1 MDQFFTWETL
11 ATLAGCAAATG
22 IVTQLLK
29 DALKKIP
36 TQLLSYIIALLILSA
51 ATAATGSASDWTGW
65 AIVPLNAVIVSLSAN
80 GAFAAVKRAT
90 GGDKESKG
98 DELR

>member
-36 TQLLSYIIALLILSA
+36 TQLLSYLIALLILAA
-51 ATAATGSASDWTGW
+51 ATAATGSASDWPGW
-65 AIVPLNAVIVSLSAN
+65 AILPLNAVIVSLSAN
-80 GAFAAVKRAT
+80 GAFDAVKRAT
-90 GGDKESKG
+90 DGK
-98 DELR
+98 

>member
-1 MDQFFTWETL
+1 MDQFFTWEVL

-36 TQLLSYIIALLILSA
+36 TQLLSYLIALLILAA

-65 AIVPLNAVIVSLSAN
+65 AIIPLNAVLVSFSAN
-80 GAFAAVKRAT
+80 GAYDALTKRLLKRQKS
-90 GGDKESKG
+90 DKNS
-98 DELR
+98 

>member
-51 ATAATGSASDWTGW
+51 ATAATGSASDWRGW
-65 AIVPLNAVIVSLSAN
+65 VILPLNAVIVSLSAN
-80 GAFAAVKRAT
+80 GAFVAMKRVT
-90 GGDKESKG
+90 EGKKE
-98 DELR
+98 

>member
-11 ATLAGCAAATG
+11 ATLAGCAAATS
-22 IVTQLLK
+22 IVTQLVK

-36 TQLLSYIIALLILSA
+36 TQLVSYIIALLILTA

-80 GAFAAVKRAT
+80 GAFAAVKRVT
-90 GGDKESKG
+90 DGK
-98 DELR
+98 

>member
-36 TQLLSYIIALLILSA
+36 TQLLSYLIALLILAA

-65 AIVPLNAVIVSLSAN
+65 AILPLNAVIVSLSAN
-80 GAFAAVKRAT
+80 GAFDAVKRVT
-90 GGDKESKG
+90 DGK
-98 DELR
+98 

>member
-22 IVTQLLK
+22 IVTQLVK
-29 DALKKIP
+29 DALKRIP
-36 TQLLSYIIALLILSA
+36 TQLVSYIIALLILTA